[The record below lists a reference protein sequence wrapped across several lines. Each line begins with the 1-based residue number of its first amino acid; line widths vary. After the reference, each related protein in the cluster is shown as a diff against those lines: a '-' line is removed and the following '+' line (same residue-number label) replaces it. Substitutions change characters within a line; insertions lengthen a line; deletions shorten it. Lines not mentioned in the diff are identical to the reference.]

1 MTTTTEQTS
10 AERLFHRF
18 LRHVLSDPAESID
31 TNLWATDVVIE
42 VPFAP
47 GGMRRIEGRD
57 RFLALAEEGRRAL
70 PVRLEEVRDV
80 VVHRS
85 VDPDVV
91 IGEYEL
97 AGTLTATGQPASAR
111 FISVL
116 TAGNG
121 QIVHWR
127 EYQDTLAMLA
137 VLGSQPA

>member
-1 MTTTTEQTS
+1 MTEQTS
-10 AERLFHRF
+10 AEQLFHRF
-18 LRHVLSDPAESID
+18 LRYVLSDPAEPID
-31 TNLWATDVVIE
+31 AELWATDVVIE
-42 VPFAP
+42 VPFTP

-57 RFLALAEEGRRAL
+57 GFLALAEEGRRAL
-70 PVRLEEVRDV
+70 PVRFEEVRDV

-97 AGTLTATGQPASAR
+97 AGTLTTTGQPASAR

-121 QIVHWR
+121 QIARWR
-127 EYQDTLAMLA
+127 EYQDTFAMLTA
-137 VLGSQPA
+137 LGPRWS